1 MNDFTLIKVDVGKI
15 SDVAIKLVDKIS
27 DAVGVVAQP
36 WQIERIARAEAK
48 ADFIRANTRIQ
59 ISELEER
66 ALQRMVREEAQKQEN
81 IESIT
86 AKAIP
91 HLSEE
96 AQPDALE
103 RDWLTHFF
111 DRCRLVSDEEM
122 QAIWSSLLAKEA
134 NEPGSFSKRTIDLV
148 ATLDK
153 SDAELFTSLCT
164 FVWTIDGPTAL
175 IFDIESDI
183 YAKEGINYPSI
194 THLDSMGLISF
205 AIMGVGATMSGSTTA
220 YYHRR
225 PIFIEIPE
233 NATVDLGQVMLT
245 RAGEQLA
252 RICNSVPSEI
262 YLEHVMSNWLKSG
275 YSISTDINAR
285 ELWKAK
291 KR

>member
-1 MNDFTLIKVDVGKI
+1 MNDFTLIKVDAGKI

-27 DAVGVVAQP
+27 DAVGVIARP
-36 WQIERIARAEAK
+36 WQIERVARAETK
-48 ADFIRANTRIQ
+48 ADLIRANTRIQ
-59 ISELEER
+59 ISEPEER

-175 IFDIESDI
+175 IFDLESDI
-183 YAKEGINYPSI
+183 YTKEGINYPSI

-205 AIMGVGATMSGSTTA
+205 ATMGVGATMSGSTTA